1 MSAPR
6 ARLVVR
12 NHAPVRRAL
21 QIVAVV
27 LVVLGAL
34 WVAFDW
40 GRNRAGFY
48 SGAAR
53 SERSA
58 LQSQISGLEEEI
70 RAARLKLA
78 MYESDNAGQTRERTE
93 LAKSIGDLQAE
104 VARLN
109 SDVAFYRGIVEQR
122 TTGDVV
128 KIQQF
133 RVSPGKSDREFVLR
147 LVVGRPLRP
156 EDSITGKARISIEG
170 TSADGAAASY
180 DLAQLAG
187 VTGAELS
194 FSLRYVETLEQAV
207 TLPAGFT
214 PARSAVDLF
223 PARKGVSEVHET
235 FLWTVEN

>member
-1 MSAPR
+1 MGAPR
-6 ARLVVR
+6 PRLVVR
-12 NHAPVRRAL
+12 NHAPGRRAL
-21 QIVAVV
+21 MIIAALLLVA
-27 LVVLGAL
+27 GAL
-34 WVAFDW
+34 LAAFEW
-40 GRNRAGFY
+40 GRYRAGFD
-48 SGAAR
+48 SVDAR
-53 SERSA
+53 SQRSA
-58 LQSQISGLEEEI
+58 LKDQIAGLEEEI

-93 LAKSIGDLQAE
+93 LAKNIGDLQAE

-122 TTGDVV
+122 TSGDVV

-133 RVSPGKSDREFVLR
+133 HVTAGKSEREFVLK

-156 EDSITGKARISIEG
+156 EDSITGKARITVEG
-170 TSADGAAASY
+170 TGPDGAPASY

-187 VTGAELS
+187 VPGAELA
-194 FSLRYVETLEQAV
+194 FSLKYVETLEQAV
-207 TLPAGFT
+207 TLPAGFM